1 LRAGTWRGRPQ
12 AGKKDPQLETA
23 LLALFTP
30 DTAGDPMSTWKWV
43 RSRLRQL
50 SQRLAHMSRAVSAPT
65 VSRLLRTHDHALRV
79 NAKEKEANSHHAARN
94 TQFQHIAAQKHAFAA
109 AGCPIISADTKK
121 KAMIGNFKNARHVW
135 CQQPI
140 EVSVHD
146 FPGEALG
153 RAVPYGI
160 YDLQHNQSAVNMGT
174 SSDSP
179 EFAVT
184 AIAQWW
190 ETIGREAYPQA
201 RQLLILA
208 DAGGSH
214 GYRYRLWK
222 AQLHNQLS
230 DSLGLSVT
238 VCHYP
243 TGCSKWNPIEHR
255 SFRQI
260 SLNWAGKPLR
270 TFETMLGYIRDT
282 TTATGLEV
290 TTSLVE
296 GVYQTGKRVADAVMK
311 TPCMEHHAV
320 CPPWNPTIRPRAD
333 GGLVI

>member
-1 LRAGTWRGRPQ
+1 
-12 AGKKDPQLETA
+12 
-23 LLALFTP
+23 
-30 DTAGDPMSTWKWV
+30 
-43 RSRLRQL
+43 
-50 SQRLAHMSRAVSAPT
+50 
-65 VSRLLRTHDHALRV
+65 
-79 NAKEKEANSHHAARN
+79 
-94 TQFQHIAAQKHAFAA
+94 
-109 AGCPIISADTKK
+109 
-121 KAMIGNFKNARHVW
+121 
-135 CQQPI
+135 
-140 EVSVHD
+140 
-146 FPGEALG
+146 
-153 RAVPYGI
+153 
-160 YDLQHNQSAVNMGT
+160 MGT
-174 SSDSP
+174 SFDSP

-190 ETIGREAYPQA
+190 ENIGREAYPQA
-201 RQLLILA
+201 RQPLILA

-214 GYRYRLWK
+214 GYRYRLRK

-311 TPCMEHHAV
+311 TACMEHQAV

-333 GGLVI
+333 GGLDT